1 MIRNG
6 TMNFR
11 RSAAQFLLGN
21 IALGHPWISI
31 GFAPTCIDGP
41 SPTGTSKEND

>member
-1 MIRNG
+1 MIRND

-11 RSAAQFLLGN
+11 RSAARFFLGN
-21 IALGHPWISI
+21 IALAPWI
-31 GFAPTCIDGP
+31 FYRLRVDLHRPP